1 MIRHLKPCL
10 VYLTLILM
18 FATLWSLGYARQCED
33 ELVRAQHQSASP
45 EVKQSKRFLAE
56 LDLTAEDASLD
67 DEAAQRALT
76 MGALGFEP
84 RTKGL

>member
-1 MIRHLKPCL
+1 MIRHLKHCL
-10 VYLTLILM
+10 VHLTLILM

-33 ELVRAQHQSASP
+33 ALVRAQHRSANP
-45 EVKQSKRFLAE
+45 EIKATRILAE
-56 LDLTAEDASLD
+56 LDLAAEDASLD